1 MKKAYFT
8 AACVVSLT
16 IAAFGADAGTNLV
29 TNGSFETG
37 DFTGWTEGGNTGFS
51 GVTSGPFGGQVIGAA
66 DGLDY
71 AFLGPV
77 GSDVTLSQTLSDT
90 SGQIYFLKFAF
101 SSDGGTPNDFSVTWD
116 GTTVFGVTDTSA
128 TGGWEVFTFDVIGTG
143 SDTLEFFSRN
153 DPGYNLLD
161 GVFVGAPEPATW
173 ALMLSGF
180 AGLGLALRRRVK
192 TAAA

>member
-1 MKKAYFT
+1 M
-8 AACVVSLT
+8 
-16 IAAFGADAGTNLV
+16 
-29 TNGSFETG
+29 
-37 DFTGWTEGGNTGFS
+37 
-51 GVTSGPFGGQVIGAA
+51 
-66 DGLDY
+66 
-71 AFLGPV
+71 
-77 GSDVTLSQTLSDT
+77 
-90 SGQIYFLKFAF
+90 KFAF

-116 GTTVFGVTDTSA
+116 GTTVFGVTDASA

-180 AGLGLALRRRVK
+180 VGLGLALRRRVK
-192 TAAA
+192 AAAA